1 MKIKESRG
9 DRIFGAIVNTILV
22 LCMLM
27 VIYPLYLVV
36 INSFSDPHLVAR
48 GKVFLLPQG
57 FTLDAYKEVFKDSSM
72 MGGYANSVFYTVVGT
87 VINMVLTIPAAYA
100 LAKKK
105 LVGRGVVM
113 KLIVF
118 TMHFSGG
125 MIPTFLVFRGL
136 GLLNS
141 RWAILLSGAVSA
153 SNLIVARTF
162 FANSIPVELEEA
174 AEIDGC
180 NPLQTFLKIA
190 LPLSKAMLGVI
201 TLYYAVAR
209 WNGYT
214 AALYYLPGATEKY
227 PLQMVLRELLT
238 MVRNSTAIGDPEL
251 EIYYANLFN
260 QIKYSVI
267 VLASAPLLCVYPFIQ
282 KYFDKGV
289 MMGSVKG

>member
-1 MKIKESRG
+1 MRIKEARG
-9 DRIFGAIVNTILV
+9 DRLFGAVVNTILV
-22 LCMLM
+22 LCMIT

-36 INSFSDPHLVAR
+36 INSFSEPALVAR

-57 FTLDAYKEVFKDSSM
+57 FSLDAYKEVFKNDGIMS
-72 MGGYANSVFYTVVGT
+72 GYANSVIYTVVGT

-100 LAKKK
+100 LAKPK

-118 TMHFSGG
+118 TMYFSGG

-136 GLLNS
+136 GLIGS
-141 RWAILLSGAVSA
+141 YWSVLLSGAVAA
-153 SNLIVARTF
+153 SNLIIARTF
-162 FANSIPVELEEA
+162 FANSIPGELEEA

-190 LPLSKAMLGVI
+190 LPLSKAMLSVI
-201 TLYYAVAR
+201 CLYYAVAR

-214 AALYYLPGATEKY
+214 AALYYLPTQIEKW
-227 PLQMVLRELLT
+227 PLQMHLRDILT
-238 MVRNSTAIGDPEL
+238 QIKNNAATGVPEL
-251 EIYYANLFN
+251 EIYYANLWN
-260 QIKYSVI
+260 QIKYAVI
-267 VLASAPLLCVYPFIQ
+267 VVASAPLLCVYPFIQ